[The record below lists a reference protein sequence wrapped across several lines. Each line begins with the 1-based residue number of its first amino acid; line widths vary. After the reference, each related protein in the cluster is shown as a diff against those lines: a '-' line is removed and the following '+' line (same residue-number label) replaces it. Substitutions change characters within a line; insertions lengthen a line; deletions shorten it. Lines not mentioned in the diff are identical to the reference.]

1 MSSPKFEITNPEAIK
16 LIADIKSGAIFIP
29 AKIWAIKYKWY
40 ITSGLVL
47 FVLLISLAIGRA
59 ISQRRQIPVFLPPD
73 ISTPV
78 PTTVV
83 TTKSDYQWIKDNIVN
98 FGTELPDPVIPTF
111 DNSIN
116 LESANI

>member
-1 MSSPKFEITNPEAIK
+1 MFNPKIEINNPEALK

-29 AKIWAIKYKWY
+29 AKNWVIKYKWFL
-40 ITSGLVL
+40 ISGLVL

-59 ISQRRQIPVFLPPD
+59 ISGRRQIPIFLPPD

-78 PTTVV
+78 PTTIV
-83 TTKSDYQWIKDNIVN
+83 TTKSDYQWIKDNIIN
-98 FGTELPDPVIPTF
+98 YGTELPDPVIPAF